1 MFLSLRFMSL
11 CKSVCFIRGRGQR
24 PPRVCVASYGQCDA
38 TCVCVSACF
47 RGLNPMTVPQMSLS
61 KFRASL
67 GYRGL
72 VLGLNV
78 SNFFRAFGYF
88 QWSTCKL
95 TNAELGSCRHTYVTK
110 NCGRQ
115 CWPVL
120 DTRFCASIF
129 YFLGVVVDAT

>member
-95 TNAELGSCRHTYVTK
+95 HQRRTWKLPTYLRHKKLRAAVLARLGH
-110 NCGRQ
+110 
-115 CWPVL
+115 P
-120 DTRFCASIF
+120 
-129 YFLGVVVDAT
+129 FLCQHFLFFRCSR